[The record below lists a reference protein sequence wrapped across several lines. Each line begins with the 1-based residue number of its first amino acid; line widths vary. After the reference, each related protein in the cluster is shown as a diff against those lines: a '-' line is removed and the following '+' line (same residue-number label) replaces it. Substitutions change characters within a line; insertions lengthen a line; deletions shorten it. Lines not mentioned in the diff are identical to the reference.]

1 MTLALCSTTLW
12 FFPLRCMS
20 IWVWDG
26 APTLRNITNF
36 QQTKPYLTASHLAQ
50 LAIEIMLI
58 GNFAAQRCWRKR
70 RCRSR
75 GWSFLVLLRW
85 CAFPLAGGLVEV
97 ARLETWQ
104 PCCQPCVVLAG
115 KMLFHLEVGKWQN
128 ERVHIQD
135 QTCENDVKARSQM
148 EQWRPCGLP
157 SSSLLVFWPLALNF
171 WGIGTAEFRL
181 FSLLREVK

>member
-26 APTLRNITNF
+26 APTLRNISHF
-36 QQTKPYLTASHLAQ
+36 QQTIKSDSQSPCTAGNRNYAHWQLCCPKMSKEEKVSERGLDFLGAPQLVGIPICRWPCWSSPASDLAT
-50 LAIEIMLI
+50 LLPALC
-58 GNFAAQRCWRKR
+58 GS
-70 RCRSR
+70 CR
-75 GWSFLVLLRW
+75 
-85 CAFPLAGGLVEV
+85 
-97 ARLETWQ
+97 Q
-104 PCCQPCVVLAG
+104 DVVPPW
-115 KMLFHLEVGKWQN
+115 GKWQN
-128 ERVHIQD
+128 EQVHIQD
-135 QTCENDVKARSQM
+135 QTWENDVKARSQM

-157 SSSLLVFWPLALNF
+157 SSSLPIFWPLALNF